1 MYLEIFM
8 TFRVEIRSYPV
19 RHELLIRLF
28 YSFGMG
34 IRCQP
39 ISVASNVIAC
49 YTTPRTA
56 LSRLGCPH
64 AVALCG
70 LLPSH

>member
-1 MYLEIFM
+1 MYLEMFM

-19 RHELLIRLF
+19 RYELLLLPF

-34 IRCQP
+34 MRHPPNI
-39 ISVASNVIAC
+39 VASNVIAC
-49 YTTPRTA
+49 YTMPQTA